1 MNRNLSIAN
10 RKSSILA
17 LILVSLGLAFAIGM
31 FMGVGEVKL
40 AEAQLQLIFL
50 VIVSV
55 LVLVRPYV
63 GIILVISSLPI
74 IDIIPSVP
82 YVSSMLTLIG
92 AITLGSFLLNR
103 YIKHQ
108 HKKLHVPSGLLI
120 GFLFVLWIILSN
132 PSAALF
138 IGNND
143 RYWFFTFIQLIVL
156 SWLSAQLLDTDKK
169 HNILMGSFFVVTVL
183 SAIYAIQQGVVD
195 ADIYSS
201 VRASGLAGGANSAA
215 RYFIVGL
222 IFSYYLVGSTET
234 RFIKAILFVG
244 MVIIIIGIVKTV
256 SRTGLL
262 LLCGTIGMILL
273 LRIEGRNQIRSIF
286 LLIAF
291 LTIVWIFSESLIEIF
306 RSIFPAIRQG
316 TDTIGLRYKLWEA
329 GIRMFKDSMVRGVG
343 IGQYTEKLIF
353 YARDLLPYYRLR
365 LGAHNMYIQA
375 LAETGLVG
383 IIIFLSFL
391 GTAMVKFWRGFQSQK
406 PEISSLVKTW
416 LVVFVVLLLG
426 GVTKHDHYDK
436 LLWMTAGI
444 SMCSLWNPLKD
455 FDARSKD

>member
-1 MNRNLSIAN
+1 
-10 RKSSILA
+10 
-17 LILVSLGLAFAIGM
+17 
-31 FMGVGEVKL
+31 
-40 AEAQLQLIFL
+40 
-50 VIVSV
+50 
-55 LVLVRPYV
+55 
-63 GIILVISSLPI
+63 
-74 IDIIPSVP
+74 
-82 YVSSMLTLIG
+82 
-92 AITLGSFLLNR
+92 
-103 YIKHQ
+103 
-108 HKKLHVPSGLLI
+108 
-120 GFLFVLWIILSN
+120 
-132 PSAALF
+132 
-138 IGNND
+138 
-143 RYWFFTFIQLIVL
+143 
-156 SWLSAQLLDTDKK
+156 
-169 HNILMGSFFVVTVL
+169 
-183 SAIYAIQQGVVD
+183 
-195 ADIYSS
+195 
-201 VRASGLAGGANSAA
+201 
-215 RYFIVGL
+215 
-222 IFSYYLVGSTET
+222 
-234 RFIKAILFVG
+234 